1 MTLSEGG
8 GGKGEGSKPR
18 ISPRISIISAM
29 ARNRTIGINNTLPW
43 RLPDDLKYFKALTL
57 GHHIIMGR
65 KTYESIGKPLP
76 GRTTVIVT
84 RGDYPAPD
92 GVKIA
97 HSLQQAIESCGV
109 DEEIFFV
116 GGAELY
122 TQALALAD
130 RLYLTEIQADVESD
144 AWFPDFDRS
153 GWIECSRDGRKDEA
167 SGMLYDFVVYDRC
180 LR

>member
-1 MTLSEGG
+1 MMLREGG
-8 GGKGEGSKPR
+8 RVKREGGK
-18 ISPRISIISAM
+18 PRISIISAM

-43 RLPDDLKYFKALTL
+43 RLPEDLKYFKALTL

-97 HSLQQAIESCGV
+97 HSLPQAIEVCGA

-122 TQALALAD
+122 AQALSLAD
-130 RLYLTEIQADVESD
+130 RLYLTEIQADVEGD
-144 AWFPDFDRS
+144 AWFPLFDKRQWREV
-153 GWIECSRDGRKDEA
+153 GRDARNDEA
-167 SGMLYDFVVYDRC
+167 SGTSYDFVIYDRA
-180 LR
+180 